1 MPRVTIRGALGALLL
16 SGALAA
22 ATLPSIGTPATAAP
36 ADGPA
41 TSRPGYGAQVDR
53 VPAPKVTWDRCGQR
67 SDMPPAPRRA
77 RCADVRVPL
86 DYDAPR
92 GAKTTLHLLKMPATG
107 PQRRIGTLFVNPG
120 GPGGPSSQFAPYA
133 GELLG
138 KRVAARFDVVGID
151 PRGTGLS
158 GHATC
163 SGRLAPVPRVP
174 YPHTDAEVTRQ
185 LAFDARLRR
194 ACAKHGSPLTG
205 HVSTADN
212 ARDMDLLRRALG
224 DDRLSYYGIS
234 YGTYLGATY
243 AAMFPDRVRALVVD
257 GVLDPVAWSTGNPGQ
272 RKVTTPFTTRI
283 ASAPGTYRAL
293 IAAFAACRKAGE
305 QKCSIAKNP
314 RAAWE
319 RVLDAAEEG
328 RLEGG
333 ATTYQDMVGLAAG
346 ALYDP
351 TMIPWFLDL
360 VGQLDT
366 GLSTPRDARVS
377 ARAAVLRERIQ
388 TAIDERPA
396 APWGTSAR
404 FGALDVQGL
413 GVMCSDTRN
422 PANPRAWVTAAK
434 RADRESP
441 WFGSYWT
448 WLSSPCAQQGIGE
461 PADAFRGPWRTRTST
476 PLLVVGNTYDP
487 ATPITGAQKVHQLF
501 AGSRLVRYDGFGHG
515 AIGTSR
521 CATAIMGRYLLTQRL
536 PKDRTVCQARG
547 LFAPPA
553 PQDIWPGGRIAP

>member
-1 MPRVTIRGALGALLL
+1 MTIRGALGALLL

-41 TSRPGYGAQVDR
+41 AAGRPSYGAQVDR
-53 VPAPKVTWDRCGQR
+53 VPAPRVSWDRCGQR
-67 SDMPPAPRRA
+67 SDMAPVPRRA

-92 GAKTTLHLLKMPATG
+92 GARTTLHLMKVPATG
-107 PQRRIGTLFVNPG
+107 PQRRRIGTLFVNPG

-133 GELLG
+133 AELLG

-151 PRGTGLS
+151 PRGTGGS
-158 GHATC
+158 GSARCT
-163 SGRLAPVPRVP
+163 GALGPFPRVL
-174 YPHTDAEVTRQ
+174 YPHTDAEATRQ

-194 ACAKHGSPLTG
+194 ACAKHGSPLVD
-205 HVSTADN
+205 HLSTADN

-224 DDRLSYYGIS
+224 DDRLTYYGIS

-257 GVLDPVAWSTGNPGQ
+257 GVLDPVAWSTGNPNQ
-272 RKVTTPFTTRI
+272 RTVTTPFTTRI
-283 ASAPGTYRAL
+283 ASGPGTYRAL
-293 IAAFAACRKAGE
+293 LAAFAACRKAGE
-305 QKCSIAKNP
+305 RTCSIAKDP

-319 RVLDAAEEG
+319 RVLEAAEQG
-328 RLEGG
+328 RLEDG
-333 ATTYQDMVGLAAG
+333 AATYQDLVGLAAS

-351 TMIPWFLDL
+351 TMIPWLLDL
-360 VGQLDT
+360 IGEFDA
-366 GLSTPRDARVS
+366 GLSAPRHGRVS
-377 ARAAVLRERIQ
+377 ARAAALRERIES
-388 TAIDERPA
+388 AIEQRPTG
-396 APWGTSAR
+396 PWGTSAR
-404 FGALDVQGL
+404 RGVMDVQAI

-422 PANPRAWVTAAK
+422 PASPRAWPTAAQ
-434 RADRESP
+434 RADRTSP

-448 WLSSPCAQQGIGE
+448 WLSSPCARQGVGE

-487 ATPITGAQKVHQLF
+487 ATPITGAKRVHQLF

-553 PQDIWPGGRIAP
+553 PADVWPGGRIAP